1 MSLTNYSGLIVP
13 SVLAISLLLNS
24 FMNKK
29 KYKKIVD
36 INEKKYIEG
45 KVKGYKV
52 FYDTIVYFLENEKA
66 EQSFDNFLKN
76 MWESDYKIYLK
87 KERNYSTW
95 EKMFLCVKKNRE
107 TTINELIS
115 IGENKPFI
123 S

>member
-24 FMNKK
+24 FINKK